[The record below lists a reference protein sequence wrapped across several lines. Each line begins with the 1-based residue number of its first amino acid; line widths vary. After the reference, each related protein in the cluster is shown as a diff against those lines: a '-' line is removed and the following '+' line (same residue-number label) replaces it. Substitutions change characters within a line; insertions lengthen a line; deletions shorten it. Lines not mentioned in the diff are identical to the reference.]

1 LIFARTDI
9 FVLAKM
15 FRPAELGLYTMAI
28 YLVQT
33 PTSFIM
39 NLLGQTL
46 LPTFSQIQGDT
57 ERTNRILLQV
67 TSVLLLLGVPAAVFA
82 FFCGH
87 PLLLIVYGRRYS
99 AAAVSLGVASLVA
112 LLNLMNGQLTTVF
125 FGRGMPNL
133 HRTCVVIMAI
143 TMMTLIYPSVRYF
156 GVAGG
161 QLSALIAITAG
172 LIFQIVR
179 VRNLTRLHLSEYGKV
194 IAISSLFSMAVA
206 TVWCGARALSWTT
219 KPVPSV
225 LFGIA
230 GCLVAYSLGA
240 AFLLRR
246 GTKEAAV
253 LTDPTTLQIEV
264 LQASAK

>member
-1 LIFARTDI
+1 
-9 FVLAKM
+9 M
-15 FRPAELGLYTMAI
+15 
-28 YLVQT
+28 
-33 PTSFIM
+33 
-39 NLLGQTL
+39 
-46 LPTFSQIQGDT
+46 
-57 ERTNRILLQV
+57 
-67 TSVLLLLGVPAAVFA
+67 
-82 FFCGH
+82 
-87 PLLLIVYGRRYS
+87 YGRRYS

-143 TMMTLIYPSVRYF
+143 TMMTLIYPSVRYLA
-156 GVAGG
+156 VAGG

-246 GTKEAAV
+246 GAKESAV
-253 LTDPTTLQIEV
+253 PADPTSLQIEV